1 MMSQS
6 IKIMSSIALC
16 SQRLVAKRYLSTDVS
31 SPLTVNHW
39 EWNKAQCFFR
49 KSISM
54 MSNSQQFRLCIFLV
68 KLTKRIKMLQ
78 VTFTKYAAKQ
88 QKYIAV
94 YLWQQKPP
102 PKSAAVLA
110 NQRSSH
116 DLQKE
121 LVVAGEWEEERQVFA
136 ACTTLQTPLLVRTD
150 AVPAKS
156 QFWQKIKTA
165 STG

>member
-1 MMSQS
+1 
-6 IKIMSSIALC
+6 
-16 SQRLVAKRYLSTDVS
+16 
-31 SPLTVNHW
+31 
-39 EWNKAQCFFR
+39 
-49 KSISM
+49 
-54 MSNSQQFRLCIFLV
+54 
-68 KLTKRIKMLQ
+68 MLQ

-88 QKYIAV
+88 QKYIPV

-102 PKSAAVLA
+102 PKSTAVLA
-110 NQRSSH
+110 NQRSSQ

-121 LVVAGEWEEERQVFA
+121 SVVAGEWEEERQVFA

-150 AVPAKS
+150 VVPAMS